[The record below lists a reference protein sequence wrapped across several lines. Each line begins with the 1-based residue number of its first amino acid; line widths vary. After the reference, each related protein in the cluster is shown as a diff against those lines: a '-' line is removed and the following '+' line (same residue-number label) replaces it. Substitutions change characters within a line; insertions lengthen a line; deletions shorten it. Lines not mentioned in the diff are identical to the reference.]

1 MSAAIIL
8 IQGGETVAEFV
19 IDRDRPTVIGRSS
32 AVHVHVR
39 DAKLSRQQC
48 EIRPA
53 PEGYFLRDLQSKN
66 GTFVNGA
73 RVREARLR
81 DGDRIQVGLTT
92 FLFRAQ
98 QLTSPQPTAIA
109 PAYQCAACG
118 GIIPSDAVGMA
129 RRTDTHIYCPAC
141 VQANGLIGR
150 VVAGY
155 EIMEP
160 IGRGAMG
167 TVFKAEQLSME
178 RHVALKILHDALS
191 AEPEAV
197 ERFLHEAR
205 AGGQFSHPNIIRIYD
220 INQTE
225 GYCFISM
232 EYVPGGDVG
241 SLVER
246 EGPLPAA
253 QVVDIAIQTATAL
266 AHAHGK
272 GVIHR
277 DVKPTNLLLGRDSL
291 IKLADLG
298 LAKSL
303 DAAGVSSITA
313 SGTVL
318 ATLAYIPPEQ
328 VTNAASVDGRADIY
342 SLGATLYHLLTGVAP
357 FRGTNIA
364 ELSQAILTEPPR
376 SVRAYR
382 DDVPAALDSA
392 IARSMAKDPAQ
403 RFQDAQSLI
412 GSLQAM
418 RA

>member
-1 MSAAIIL
+1 MLGQRYGIIADVHANMPAL
-8 IQGGETVAEFV
+8 EVALDYLDMAGVDKILCLVGYGANPSECIQKV
-19 IDRDRPTVIGRSS
+19 RDRVDVIAISGNHDRQVIGE
-32 AVHVHVR
+32 R
-39 DAKLSRQQC
+39 DKRMRKTALQALEWTQDNISPNHAR
-48 EIRPA
+48 
-53 PEGYFLRDLQSKN
+53 FLRNL
-66 GTFVNGA
+66 
-73 RVREARLR
+73 
-81 DGDRIQVGLTT
+81 
-92 FLFRAQ
+92 
-98 QLTSPQPTAIA
+98 
-109 PAYQCAACG
+109 
-118 GIIPSDAVGMA
+118 PS
-129 RRTDTHIYCPAC
+129 
-141 VQANGLIGR
+141 GR
-150 VVAGY
+150 VVDDLI
-155 EIMEP
+155 IM
-160 IGRGAMG
+160 
-167 TVFKAEQLSME
+167 V
-178 RHVALKILHDALS
+178 H
-191 AEPEAV
+191 
-197 ERFLHEAR
+197 
-205 AGGQFSHPNIIRIYD
+205 
-220 INQTE
+220 
-225 GYCFISM
+225 
-232 EYVPGGDVG
+232 G

-272 GVIHR
+272 GVVHR

-318 ATLAYIPPEQ
+318 AALAYIPPEQ

-364 ELSQAILTEPPR
+364 ELTQAILTEPPR

-382 DDVPAALDSA
+382 DDVPAALDGA